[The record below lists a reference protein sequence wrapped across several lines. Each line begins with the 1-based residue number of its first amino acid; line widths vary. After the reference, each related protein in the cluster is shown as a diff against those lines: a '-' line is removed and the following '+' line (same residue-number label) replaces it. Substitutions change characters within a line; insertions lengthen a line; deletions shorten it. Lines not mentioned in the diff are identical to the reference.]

1 MWFVIGA
8 LACTGEVL
16 LPELRLPPD
25 TLLQREWIPQGAERS
40 LGRVERFDAR
50 GCYRQGA
57 STWLWVQ
64 DPLLARARD
73 PWLFF
78 NGRFDGDPW
87 FCLSSGQLWRLRRAV
102 ETLPLARDAKVPRWG
117 GPLVL
122 RISARW
128 EGQERLAIVPWGEE
142 HRHRAT
148 AELMS
153 VLASL
158 AAEGAWGGSPEPE
171 EVTAA
176 TQAEAATPSP
186 PARKK
191 SSRTTLQGRARRG
204 RTESSVRGGAVR

>member
-1 MWFVIGA
+1 MWLLLGA
-8 LACTGEVL
+8 LACTEEVL

-25 TLLQREWIPQGAERS
+25 TLLQREWIPQGAERG
-40 LGRVERFDAR
+40 LGRVERFDDQ

-78 NGRFDGDPW
+78 NGALDAEPW
-87 FCLSSGQLWRLRRAV
+87 FCLSDTQLWRLRRAV
-102 ETLPLARDAKVPRWG
+102 ETLPLAREAQTPRG
-117 GPLVL
+117 KGPLIL
-122 RISARW
+122 RIAARW

-142 HRHRAT
+142 HQSRAT

-171 EVTAA
+171 EVTVA
-176 TQAEAATPSP
+176 TQAEAAASSP
-186 PARKK
+186 PPRKN
-191 SSRTTLQGRARRG
+191 SSRATLQRKSRRSK
-204 RTESSVRGGAVR
+204 TKSSVRGGAVR